1 MVGAR
6 CMRWPAFAQ
15 RALRGHTT
23 TTTTTTNADADA
35 ALDLANREQSSL
47 PARRTQRRSK
57 PKRRPHVRAGDPRAR
72 VVVKDRVPTIDA
84 YALLDPGIRIW
95 DGIARCHRP
104 QSGGGEQPAWSC
116 RAHHAASA
124 AVQGG
129 GRRRR
134 PGGGREILSLFV
146 SRRSGSL
153 VFVLTELGTKRL
165 LPLRIG
171 CP

>member
-1 MVGAR
+1 VAGIRPAR
-6 CMRWPAFAQ
+6 APRSHHHHHH
-15 RALRGHTT
+15 RRRRRR
-23 TTTTTTNADADA
+23 A
-35 ALDLANREQSSL
+35 ALDPANRERSSL